1 MLFCFILLLSH
12 RLISA
17 DIGSLQFISG
27 WANFKILHKSKAFVV
42 QSLIKWW
49 IRISHSLFIFVGGSA
64 FTEFPSLY
72 LPLWSSD
79 ITSVAVPP
87 SVKHPQKSIHLR
99 IADGFS
105 YISNPFFVINSFPPD
120 YSVSL
125 FASWMFSCTNHCFLL
140 TVGYVSAVWA
150 TSTHDGCKLLA
161 ASGLSVVWSP
171 LKYWGHAVW
180 CGERAALEQ
189 STQLS
194 APRVRVCSHRHSI
207 THRADLTS

>member
-1 MLFCFILLLSH
+1 MHSLSSPAFICLCGAVISPLWLFH
-12 RLISA
+12 
-17 DIGSLQFISG
+17 SL
-27 WANFKILHKSKAFVV
+27 WNTHKSPSIWE
-42 QSLIKWW
+42 SLMDF
-49 IRISHSLFIFVGGSA
+49 HIF
-64 FTEFPSLY
+64 L
-72 LPLWSSD
+72 
-79 ITSVAVPP
+79 
-87 SVKHPQKSIHLR
+87 IHL
-99 IADGFS
+99 
-105 YISNPFFVINSFPPD
+105 PFFVINSFPPD